1 MQSNKDIDLSIIK
14 TKQESRKMGLM
25 KFGAKSHM
33 EAFYNN
39 GEIYLNT
46 FSYFK
51 NLEISEDGRAD
62 KYEYLS
68 EHYSGDGLKDI
79 SLELNNIDNKPIKIS
94 QESGLESVS
103 IDINNKKYT
112 HIFCMSYI
120 LVPWVEKHRKIID
133 ERNFAKDKD
142 YVVLIHN
149 KRKFSELL
157 SAALIKKNLNDI
169 KHGYIEYIDRN
180 NFSGKM
186 GCFKKFN
193 EYSYQNEWRLAVNC
207 INEENPFKLSIGSL
221 KDIALPPMTK
231 EELFSIPFKIIEK
244 DTIV

>member
-1 MQSNKDIDLSIIK
+1 MQSNKDIDLTIIK
-14 TKQESRKMGLM
+14 TKQESRKIGLM

-39 GEIYLNT
+39 GEIYFNT

-120 LVPWVEKHRKIID
+120 DVLWTEQHRKIID
-133 ERNFAKDKD
+133 ERNFAKNKD
-142 YVVLIHN
+142 YVVLIYDIA
-149 KRKFSELL
+149 KFSKLL
-157 SAALIKKNLNDI
+157 SDTLIKNKW
-169 KHGYIEYIDRN
+169 KVGYGYIKYVDRN

-193 EYSYQNEWRLAVNC
+193 EYAYQNEWRLAINC
-207 INEENPFKLSIGSL
+207 GKEEKSFSLNIGSL
-221 KDIALPPMTK
+221 EGIAFPPMTK
-231 EELFSIPFKIIEK
+231 EEFFSIPFKIVEQDINL
-244 DTIV
+244 